1 MSESQL
7 LHRGAELLEQI
18 QAAQSPIF
26 EVLNDVASCLEAL
39 WQPDTCPIELLPWLA
54 WSQSVTQWNEQWP
67 EPIKRQ
73 IIAQSYEQHKH
84 LGTRFAII
92 NALAPFGYDTRIT
105 EWFEQVPKGP
115 VGTIAI
121 NVAVSDRGLDES
133 LYQQIFQTIS
143 ANKRHSIQFDLSLS
157 LLSTAKIQL
166 ASATLF
172 GSSVTVYPYYASEI
186 VSDAQVRLVAA
197 SQSCSYTHIYP
208 RSSYAPTTIL
218 DHADTSGSR

>member
-1 MSESQL
+1 MRDSKPV
-7 LHRGAELLEQI
+7 HRGTELIEQI
-18 QAAQSPIF
+18 QATQSPIF
-26 EVLNDVASCLEAL
+26 TVLNGAANCLETL
-39 WQPDTCPIELLPWLA
+39 WQPETCPIELLPWLA
-54 WSQSVTQWNEQWP
+54 WSQSVTQWDEQWP

-115 VGTIAI
+115 AGTIAI
-121 NVAVSDRGLDES
+121 DVAVSDRGLNES

-143 ANKRHSIQFDLSLS
+143 ANKRHSIQFNLSLS

-166 ASATLF
+166 ASAALF
-172 GSSVTVYPYYASEI
+172 GASVTVYPYYASEI
-186 VSDAQVRLVAA
+186 VSNTSMRLVVA
-197 SQSCSYTHIYP
+197 SQSCSYTNIYP